1 MASQN
6 DGSMLKSGDQPRA
19 TEASTSSERQ
29 PPSLSY
35 NRQPLRSGTQRFSNV
50 RNYSR

>member
-1 MASQN
+1 MAEQN
-6 DGSMLKSGDQPRA
+6 AGSMLKQGDQPRA
-19 TEASTSSERQ
+19 TEASVRQERQ

-35 NRQPLRSGTQRFSNV
+35 NRQPLRSGSQRFSNV